1 MSVWEH
7 WDELGVRILKA
18 AVCVAVTTIVAWC
31 FRERLLALLIT
42 PYQHAW
48 ETRFHK
54 AFVLQT
60 LAPADAFMGYFELSL
75 TAGIVAAVPIIFYQ
89 LGRSSARTCTR
100 KKSGSSCRSS
110 SFSTTLFLSGVAFVY
125 FVAFPFTFNY
135 FLSLLGPI
143 GKGVEVTQ
151 IVTMEPKPGGPRN
164 DREAHDRRSHPGDS
178 DRRPRNR
185 HMGQQGL
192 ALNVLTRNAPRRGV
206 SARAQGHPAP
216 SEGFSRR
223 EA

>member
-110 SFSTTLFLSGVAFVY
+110 SF
-125 FVAFPFTFNY
+125 
-135 FLSLLGPI
+135 
-143 GKGVEVTQ
+143 
-151 IVTMEPKPGGPRN
+151 R
-164 DREAHDRRSHPGDS
+164 RRSS
-178 DRRPRNR
+178 
-185 HMGQQGL
+185 
-192 ALNVLTRNAPRRGV
+192 
-206 SARAQGHPAP
+206 
-216 SEGFSRR
+216 
-223 EA
+223 

>member
-100 KKSGSSCRSS
+100 KKSG
-110 SFSTTLFLSGVAFVY
+110 
-125 FVAFPFTFNY
+125 
-135 FLSLLGPI
+135 
-143 GKGVEVTQ
+143 
-151 IVTMEPKPGGPRN
+151 
-164 DREAHDRRSHPGDS
+164 
-178 DRRPRNR
+178 
-185 HMGQQGL
+185 
-192 ALNVLTRNAPRRGV
+192 
-206 SARAQGHPAP
+206 
-216 SEGFSRR
+216 
-223 EA
+223 